1 MSQQKQAPLPRQEFQ
16 EWLENAAVPVLV
28 LQKGKHL
35 GSVVKVPATPE
46 IDYLFG
52 CETFYG
58 ERISWSDRLEFCG
71 LYDRQHQALHLLD
84 DPLPNFV
91 SGLTEEECQD
101 STAFGKRIAQ
111 EVDRY
116 VEAAISNERSRLSVR
131 ELTSERNI
139 NSYRYYK
146 GTEAGREAASL
157 VFSGEKPDVQF
168 HSEYY
173 TSLTEDTLLSYL
185 KSPEDYIKTTAEQYM
200 RDNQEEFLAQFLK
213 KDALLAEYQMLSQD
227 SDAPVYR
234 MRAIT
239 DALQKSGAKTVNVTV
254 QKDGVELTFK
264 TSAESLKGLKSQYST
279 WYIAPSDRLQFRHLF
294 GAGSDYSAEDVLNA
308 REDFDRIRSAL
319 ARDSPASDVQRAAW
333 FYQLIRYSYASGL
346 TSFGSQP
353 HDMRSNFSLIEQAHR
368 RLAKVVIENK
378 DFEKLLHQYDRPVSF
393 FYLDPPYHATEGYYQ
408 NIGEDGFTEADH
420 IRLRDAL
427 MRIEGKFLLSYN
439 DDAFV
444 RGLYDRPGIYLMETT
459 RINNIKQRYDNGAQF
474 PELLIANYDLRERSR
489 AVPSQMT
496 LFDWNGGEAI
506 G

>member
-200 RDNQEEFLAQFLK
+200 ATSHLYSRTTGSMPATPAHILWRPQCQ
-213 KDALLAEYQMLSQD
+213 
-227 SDAPVYR
+227 P
-234 MRAIT
+234 
-239 DALQKSGAKTVNVTV
+239 VTV
-254 QKDGVELTFK
+254 RVGTM
-264 TSAESLKGLKSQYST
+264 SRWSQNRT
-279 WYIAPSDRLQFRHLF
+279 
-294 GAGSDYSAEDVLNA
+294 
-308 REDFDRIRSAL
+308 
-319 ARDSPASDVQRAAW
+319 
-333 FYQLIRYSYASGL
+333 RYSVSPEMPL
-346 TSFGSQP
+346 TGS
-353 HDMRSNFSLIEQAHR
+353 L
-368 RLAKVVIENK
+368 
-378 DFEKLLHQYDRPVSF
+378 
-393 FYLDPPYHATEGYYQ
+393 
-408 NIGEDGFTEADH
+408 
-420 IRLRDAL
+420 
-427 MRIEGKFLLSYN
+427 
-439 DDAFV
+439 
-444 RGLYDRPGIYLMETT
+444 
-459 RINNIKQRYDNGAQF
+459 
-474 PELLIANYDLRERSR
+474 
-489 AVPSQMT
+489 
-496 LFDWNGGEAI
+496 
-506 G
+506 